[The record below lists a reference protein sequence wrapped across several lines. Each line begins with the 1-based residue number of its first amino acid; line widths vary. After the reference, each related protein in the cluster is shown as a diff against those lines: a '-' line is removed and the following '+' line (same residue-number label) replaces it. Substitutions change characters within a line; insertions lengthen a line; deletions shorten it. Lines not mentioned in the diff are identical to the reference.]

1 MDIESIERCWREQA
15 DVLPPRLEEGTV
27 RQMIETRTADL
38 RRAVRGRLRREA
50 GYYLPI
56 MVVSMTGLLA
66 GFSLNRLM
74 AALVV
79 ALLLAVVMAALRLA
93 ERRIEDAPVD
103 GSVKEA
109 LGRLAS
115 EVDAAGRTY
124 LAVYVAVFVGTA
136 AVLTAFIWLRHGA
149 GWPLAATLAG
159 SVLAVLWSQQ
169 SGNRYVEGMFR
180 RYRAE
185 LDDCLRQLEG
195 QA

>member
-66 GFSLNRLM
+66 GFSLKRLM

-79 ALLLAVVMAALRLA
+79 VVLLAVVMVALRLA

-115 EVDAAGRTY
+115 ETDAAGRIY
-124 LAVYVAVFVGTA
+124 VAVYVAVFVGTA
-136 AVLTAFIWLRHGA
+136 AVLTAFIWLRHGS

-159 SVLAVLWSQQ
+159 SVLAVLWSHQ

-195 QA
+195 

>member
-15 DVLPPRLEEGTV
+15 EVLPPRLEEGTV

-79 ALLLAVVMAALRLA
+79 VALLAVVMVALRLA

-115 EVDAAGRTY
+115 EVDAAGRIY
-124 LAVYVAVFVGTA
+124 VAVYIAVFVGTA
-136 AVLTAFIWLRHGA
+136 AVLTAFIWLRHGT

-159 SVLAVLWSQQ
+159 SALAVLWSHQ

>member
-56 MVVSMTGLLA
+56 MVISMTGLLA

-79 ALLLAVVMAALRLA
+79 VVLLAVVMAALRLA
-93 ERRIEDAPVD
+93 ERRIDEAPVD

-115 EVDAAGRTY
+115 EVDAAGRIY
-124 LAVYVAVFVGTA
+124 VAVYVAVFVGTA
-136 AVLTAFIWLRHGA
+136 AVLTAFIGLRHGT

-159 SVLAVLWSQQ
+159 SVLAVLWSHQ

>member
-1 MDIESIERCWREQA
+1 MAMKRWF
-15 DVLPPRLEEGTV
+15 GT
-27 RQMIETRTADL
+27 I
-38 RRAVRGRLRREA
+38 
-50 GYYLPI
+50 
-56 MVVSMTGLLA
+56 LA
-66 GFSLNRLM
+66 L
-74 AALVV
+74 A
-79 ALLLAVVMAALRLA
+79 LLAVVMVALRLA

-103 GSVKEA
+103 GSVKAA

-115 EVDAAGRTY
+115 EVDAAGRIY
-124 LAVYVAVFVGTA
+124 VAVYVAVFVGTA

-159 SVLAVLWSQQ
+159 SVLAVLWSHQ

>member
-1 MDIESIERCWREQA
+1 MDIESIERCWREEA
-15 DVLPPRLEEGTV
+15 LVLPPRLEEGTV
-27 RQMIETRTADL
+27 RQMIETRASDL

-56 MVVSMTGLLA
+56 MVVSMTGMLA

-79 ALLLAVVMAALRLA
+79 VVLLAVVIAALRFA

-103 GSVKEA
+103 GSVREV

-115 EVDAAGRTY
+115 QVDAAGRIY
-124 LAVYVAVFVGTA
+124 VAVYVAVFVGAA

-159 SVLAVLWSQQ
+159 SALAVLWSHQ
-169 SGNRYVEGMFR
+169 SGNRYVQGMFR

-185 LDDCLRQLEG
+185 LADCLRQLEG